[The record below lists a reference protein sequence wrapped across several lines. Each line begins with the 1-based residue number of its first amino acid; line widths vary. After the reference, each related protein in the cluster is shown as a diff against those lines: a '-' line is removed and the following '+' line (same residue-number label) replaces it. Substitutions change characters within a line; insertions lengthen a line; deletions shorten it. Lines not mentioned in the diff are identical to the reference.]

1 MLRLPKLALVSLTVA
16 AALRLAAGDA
26 YTPTHPPLAQGKT
39 KFLGSCYSAAQATD
53 FLAYF
58 NQVTPENAG
67 KWGSV
72 EATRDVMNW
81 TELDTA
87 YQLAKTN
94 NLKFRFHILVWG
106 SQQPSWIS
114 SLSTAEKLDEF
125 KEWYAAVAARYPDI
139 DYRRSL
145 MSRCTLR
152 RTARPSPSR
161 RPRPLT
167 MPMPL
172 RGAGT
177 SGWDRVIEAFKLARQ
192 YFPGKKL
199 VLNEY
204 GVLNDAANMAKY
216 VAIVNLLKAQNLV
229 DVVAVQATPSRPS
242 PTQLHT
248 LAANLETL
256 AATGLPI
263 MITEMDID
271 DTTAAP
277 QLADYQRI
285 FPLLWEHPSVT
296 GITLWGFRP
305 GMWRG
310 DQGANLV
317 NADGTEKPAM
327 VWLKE
332 YVRNNLPVVTAG
344 QSFAIS
350 PTSATGATV
359 GTVLATDA
367 DSGAVLQDWSIVG
380 GNGASVFAI
389 NAGTGVLTVANGASL
404 NFTAN
409 PTYTVQVK
417 VGDGIGHSVAA
428 AVTISAGNQPAFT
441 TSPAATTVA
450 LGGNV
455 TFTAAA
461 SGSPTFQWQ
470 YSHDNATFADIAG
483 ANAATYTISGA
494 AYSASGYYRVVATN
508 SYGSATSAA
517 ASLAVLP
524 ALSPRCAPTATALP
538 PPAAAPVR
546 RRLPRPP
553 LPSSRRLSP
562 AALARS
568 PSPARS
574 TSARSPSPRTPRSR
588 GRRQR
593 RAHRHGAHRQRRLQ
607 CRGARPH
614 ALQRQ
619 RQRRSR
625 SPAPRTSSSPAA
637 RSSTAPTTRSG
648 SPTPPTRDRL
658 LVRVRRELRLRRP
671 PVQRPDRCGRSE
683 SQAMKISLHHN
694 WWTSHID
701 QRMPLAVYGQ
711 VHFYNNFV
719 EAAANTSGTV
729 ADNQTQL
736 LNERNAYEGVN
747 SPLTKQQS
755 QHRAR
760 RREDPDSGHAL
771 HRLHRHR
778 GPMPVPTPCSC
789 RRTRTRCTPR
799 PMWRTWS
806 LSGPA
811 TTPAWLHRGDVRH
824 GLDHRASGRRRTERH
839 VDADRLGQRRD
850 AHRLPVGM
858 NNVDVAGQT
867 AATFTATMDSTRAGI
882 YTVVVSQASGPSIV
896 STPFTVT
903 LGTSTNNG
911 GGSTGGGSTG
921 GGSPGGSSSGGGGG
935 GAFGLWFVAALAAL
949 GLGRRRFAT
958 AGDSECL
965 RRNAHAFSRG
975 RPAHRADLRNKTR
988 ARHLAG
994 AGSVLGRGRT
1004 SV

>member
-114 SLSTAEKLDEF
+114 SLSTAEKLDEI

-139 DYRRSL
+139 DYLEVVNEPLHAPPNGETIAFS
-145 MSRCTLR
+145 T
-152 RTARPSPSR
+152 TAAANYADA
-161 RPRPLT
+161 LG
-167 MPMPL
+167 
-172 RGAGT
+172 GAGT
-177 SGWDRVIEAFKLARQ
+177 SGWDWVIEAFKLARQ

-229 DVVAVQATPSRPS
+229 DVVAVQAHSFETKSYATS
-242 PTQLHT
+242 T

-359 GTVLATDA
+359 GTVLATAA

-524 ALSPRCAPTATALP
+524 GTVATLRADGYGASATGGGTGAQALTATTAAELQAAVASGSRTITVAGTLDIGTLAL
-538 PPAAAPVR
+538 ASNTTLQGADAN
-546 RRLPRPP
+546 
-553 LPSSRRLSP
+553 
-562 AALARS
+562 AALIGTVRIGS
-568 PSPARS
+568 GVSNVVVRGLTLS
-574 TSARSPSPRTPRSR
+574 SASGNALEIAGASNVFVTRCTFLDSADHQIRISNAANNVTVSWCEFAASSASV
-588 GRRQR
+588 
-593 RAHRHGAHRQRRLQ
+593 AHRYSVLIGVA
-607 CRGARPH
+607 G
-614 ALQRQ
+614 
-619 RQRRSR
+619 
-625 SPAPRTSSSPAA
+625 
-637 RSSTAPTTRSG
+637 
-648 SPTPPTRDRL
+648 
-658 LVRVRRELRLRRP
+658 
-671 PVQRPDRCGRSE
+671 SE

-747 SPLTKQQS
+747 SPLTKQQTNTALAAGKI
-755 QHRAR
+755 QTLGTLYTACTGTA
-760 RREDPDSGHAL
+760 PDAGTDSVFVPSYSYAL
-771 HRLHRHR
+771 HTAADVADLVAL
-778 GPMPVPTPCSC
+778 GAGNNAGVGYTEATSG
-789 RRTRTRCTPR
+789 TASIT
-799 PMWRTWS
+799 
-806 LSGPA
+806 GPA
-811 TTPAWLHRGDVRH
+811 AAVAPNATLTLTASVSGVTPTGYQWR
-824 GLDHRASGRRRTERH
+824 
-839 VDADRLGQRRD
+839 
-850 AHRLPVGM
+850 M

-921 GGSPGGSSSGGGGG
+921 GGSTGGSSSGGGGG

-949 GLGRRRFAT
+949 GLGRRRF
-958 AGDSECL
+958 S
-965 RRNAHAFSRG
+965 NG
-975 RPAHRADLRNKTR
+975 R
-988 ARHLAG
+988 
-994 AGSVLGRGRT
+994 
-1004 SV
+1004 

>member
-114 SLSTAEKLDEF
+114 SLSTAEKLDEI

-139 DYRRSL
+139 DYLEVVNEPLHAPPNGETIAFSP
-145 MSRCTLR
+145 
-152 RTARPSPSR
+152 TAAANYADA
-161 RPRPLT
+161 LG
-167 MPMPL
+167 
-172 RGAGT
+172 GAGT
-177 SGWDRVIEAFKLARQ
+177 SGWDWVIEAFKLARQ

-229 DVVAVQATPSRPS
+229 DVVAVQAHSFETKSYATS
-242 PTQLHT
+242 T

-524 ALSPRCAPTATALP
+524 GTVATLRADGYGASATGGGTGAQALTATTAAELQAAVASGSRTITVAGTLDIGTLAL
-538 PPAAAPVR
+538 ASNTTLQGADAN
-546 RRLPRPP
+546 
-553 LPSSRRLSP
+553 
-562 AALARS
+562 AALIGTVRIGS
-568 PSPARS
+568 GVSNVVVRGLTLS
-574 TSARSPSPRTPRSR
+574 SASGNALEIAGASNVFVTRCTFLDSADHQIRISNAANNVTVSWCEFAASSASV
-588 GRRQR
+588 
-593 RAHRHGAHRQRRLQ
+593 AHRYSVLIGVA
-607 CRGARPH
+607 G
-614 ALQRQ
+614 
-619 RQRRSR
+619 
-625 SPAPRTSSSPAA
+625 
-637 RSSTAPTTRSG
+637 
-648 SPTPPTRDRL
+648 
-658 LVRVRRELRLRRP
+658 
-671 PVQRPDRCGRSE
+671 SE

-747 SPLTKQQS
+747 SPLTKQQTNTALAAGKI
-755 QHRAR
+755 QTLGTLYTACTGTA
-760 RREDPDSGHAL
+760 PDAGTDSVFVPSYSYAL
-771 HRLHRHR
+771 HTAADVADLVAL
-778 GPMPVPTPCSC
+778 GAGNNAGVGYTEATSG
-789 RRTRTRCTPR
+789 TASIT
-799 PMWRTWS
+799 
-806 LSGPA
+806 GPA
-811 TTPAWLHRGDVRH
+811 AAVAPNATLTLTASVSGVTPTGYQWR
-824 GLDHRASGRRRTERH
+824 
-839 VDADRLGQRRD
+839 
-850 AHRLPVGM
+850 M

-921 GGSPGGSSSGGGGG
+921 GGSTGGSSSGGGGG

-949 GLGRRRFAT
+949 GLGRRRF
-958 AGDSECL
+958 S
-965 RRNAHAFSRG
+965 NG
-975 RPAHRADLRNKTR
+975 R
-988 ARHLAG
+988 
-994 AGSVLGRGRT
+994 
-1004 SV
+1004 